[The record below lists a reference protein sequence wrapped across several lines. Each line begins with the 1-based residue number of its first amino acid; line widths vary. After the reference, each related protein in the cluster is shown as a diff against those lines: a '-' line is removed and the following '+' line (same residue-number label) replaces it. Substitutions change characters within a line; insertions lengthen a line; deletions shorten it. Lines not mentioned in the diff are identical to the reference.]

1 LKAVVKARREPGVE
15 VREMDA
21 PVAGP
26 GEVLV
31 RVRVAAICGSDLGI
45 YDFTPAYSGMTLPV
59 VMGHEFS
66 GVAEAIGEGVKAH
79 SVGDRV
85 LSRSV
90 VSCGECRFCVAGM
103 DNLCESSSLFGIHQD
118 GGFAEYISVP
128 QGLLYPIP
136 KGMSFEEAALVE
148 PLSNAVHFVNDMTPV
163 EPGDL
168 AVILGIG
175 PIGLFSAQLLRLAG
189 ADVLMTGIRVDTERF
204 KIAEKL
210 ELEAVNVDEVDP
222 VELVMERTSWRG
234 ADVAFIAVGA
244 PSTVHQAVRLVRKR
258 GHVTV
263 VGIFPGDVSVPMTT
277 VVRREITL
285 AGAYDARAPNFQE
298 AISLMNSG
306 RIKASDLATHR
317 FPLEEAERAFEVA
330 KSKTGCKV
338 LFIPR

>member
-1 LKAVVKARREPGVE
+1 LKAVVKAGPEPGVE
-15 VREMDA
+15 VREVDA

-26 GEVLV
+26 GEVLI
-31 RVRVAAICGSDLGI
+31 RVRAAAICGSDLGI
-45 YDFTPAYSGMTLPV
+45 YDFTPAYSGMELPV

-66 GVAEAIGEGVKAH
+66 GVVEAIGEDVRAY

-136 KGMSFEEAALVE
+136 EGMSFEEAALVE
-148 PLSNAVHFVNDMTPV
+148 PLSNAVHFVNDLTPV

-168 AVILGIG
+168 AVVLGIG

-189 ADVLMTGIRVDTERF
+189 ADVLMTGISVDTERF
-204 KIAEKL
+204 EIAKRL
-210 ELEAVNVDEVDP
+210 GIEAVNVDEVDP
-222 VELVMERTSWRG
+222 VDLVMGRTSGRG
-234 ADVAFIAVGA
+234 ADVAFVAVGA
-244 PSTVHQAVRLVRKR
+244 PSAVHQAVRLVRKR
-258 GHVTV
+258 GHITV
-263 VGIFPGDVSVPMTT
+263 IGIFPGDVAVPMTV

-285 AGAYDARAPNFQE
+285 AGAYDARAENFE
-298 AISLMNSG
+298 DAIALIESG
-306 RIKASDLATHR
+306 RIKAVDLVTHR

-330 KSKTGCKV
+330 QSKAGCKV
-338 LFIPR
+338 LFVP

>member
-1 LKAVVKARREPGVE
+1 MKAVVKARPEPGIE
-15 VREMDA
+15 VREVET

-26 GEVLV
+26 GEILV
-31 RVRVAAICGSDLGI
+31 RVRAASICGSDLGI
-45 YDFTPAYSGMTLPV
+45 YDFTPAYSSMPLPV

-66 GVAEAIGEGVKAH
+66 GVVEAIGEGVVGFA
-79 SVGDRV
+79 VGDRV

-90 VSCGECRFCVAGM
+90 VSCGECRFCIAGM

-136 KGMSFEEAALVE
+136 GGMSFEEAALVE
-148 PLSNAVHFVNDMTPV
+148 PLSNAVHFVDDLTPV

-168 AVILGIG
+168 AVVHGIG
-175 PIGLFSAQLLRLAG
+175 PMGLFSAQLLRLAG
-189 ADVLMTGIRVDTERF
+189 ANVLVTGISVDTERF

-210 ELEAVNVDEVDP
+210 GLEAVNVDEVDP
-222 VELVMERTSWRG
+222 EELVMERTSGRG
-234 ADVAFIAVGA
+234 ADIAFIAVGA
-244 PSTVHQAVRLVRKR
+244 PSAVHQAVRLVRKR

-263 VGIFPGDVSVPMTT
+263 VGIFPGDVAVPMTT

-285 AGAYDARAPNFQE
+285 AGAYDARASNFRE
-298 AISLMNSG
+298 AIGLIESG
-306 RIKASDLATHR
+306 RIKASELVTHR

-330 KSKTGCKV
+330 KSKAGCKV
-338 LFIPR
+338 LFVP

>member
-31 RVRVAAICGSDLGI
+31 RVRAAAICGSDLGI
-45 YDFTPAYSGMTLPV
+45 YDFTPAYSEMTLPV

-66 GVAEAIGEGVKAH
+66 GMVEAVGEGVDAH

-90 VSCGECRFCVAGM
+90 VACGECRFCVAGL

-136 KGMSFEEAALVE
+136 EGISFEEAALVE
-148 PLSNAVHFVNDMTPV
+148 PLSNALHFVNDMTPV

-168 AVILGIG
+168 AVVLGIG
-175 PIGLFSAQLLRLAG
+175 PIGLFSVQLLRLAG
-189 ADVLMTGIRVDTERF
+189 ADVLLTGISVDTERF
-204 KIAEKL
+204 RIAEKL
-210 ELEAVNVDEVDP
+210 GLEVVNVDVVDP
-222 VELVMERTSWRG
+222 VELVLGRTSGRG
-234 ADVAFIAVGA
+234 ADVAFVAVGA
-244 PSTVHQAVRLVRKR
+244 SPAVHQAVRLVRKR

-263 VGIFPGDVSVPMTT
+263 VGIFPGEVSVPMTI
-277 VVRREITL
+277 VVRREITVT
-285 AGAYDARAPNFQE
+285 GAYDARAPNFQE
-298 AISLMNSG
+298 SIALIESG
-306 RIKASDLATHR
+306 RLKAVDLVTHR
-317 FPLEEAERAFEVA
+317 FPLDEAERAFEVA
-330 KSKTGCKV
+330 KSKVGCKV
-338 LFIPR
+338 LFMP

>member
-1 LKAVVKARREPGVE
+1 MKAVVKARPEPGIEIREVE
-15 VREMDA
+15 T

-31 RVRVAAICGSDLGI
+31 RVRAASICGSDLGI
-45 YDFTPAYSGMTLPV
+45 YDFTPAYSGMALPV

-66 GVAEAIGEGVKAH
+66 GVVEAVGKDVKGFA
-79 SVGDRV
+79 VGDRV

-128 QGLLYPIP
+128 RGLLYPIP
-136 KGMSFEEAALVE
+136 EGVSFEEAALVE
-148 PLSNAVHFVNDMTPV
+148 PLSNAVHFVNDITPV

-168 AVILGIG
+168 AVVLGIG
-175 PIGLFSAQLLRLAG
+175 PIGLFSAQLLRIAG
-189 ADVLMTGIRVDTERF
+189 AEVIVTGISVDTERF
-204 KIAEKL
+204 EIAGRL
-210 ELEAVNVDEVDP
+210 GLEAVNVDEVDP
-222 VELVMERTSWRG
+222 VGLVMERTSGRG
-234 ADVAFIAVGA
+234 ADVALVAVGA
-244 PSTVHQAVRLVRKR
+244 SSAVHQAVRLVRKR

-263 VGIFPGDVSVPMTT
+263 VGIFPGDVAVPMTT

-285 AGAYDARAPNFQE
+285 AGAYDARAENFEE
-298 AISLMNSG
+298 AVELIESG
-306 RIKASDLATHR
+306 RITAAELVTHR

-330 KSKTGCKV
+330 KSKVGCKV
-338 LFIPR
+338 LFVP